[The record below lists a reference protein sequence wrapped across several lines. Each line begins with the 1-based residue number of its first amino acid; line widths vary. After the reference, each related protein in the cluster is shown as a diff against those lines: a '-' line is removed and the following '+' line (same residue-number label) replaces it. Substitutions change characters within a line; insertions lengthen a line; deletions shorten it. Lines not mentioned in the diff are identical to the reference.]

1 MGEVLK
7 GDINWVAPYQNYV
20 TGVFN
25 FPIYFDIK
33 KVWGKEK
40 KPMKLLTETLKEEHT
55 KFNNMDLLGVF
66 VDNHDLPRFLSEHG
80 DIQSFKAALIFTLTI
95 RGIPFVYYGT
105 EHAFSGGADPLN
117 REMMQI
123 SNLQNRGSE
132 IYKMMATVIEL
143 RKQHEIWD
151 LDEQFK
157 LAEDTVLAYTRGDL
171 LIVLTN
177 QNDQVTRSIPDLSHP
192 DGTYLC
198 NVLKE

>member
-40 KPMKLLTETLKEEHT
+40 KPMKLLVETLKEEHT

-66 VDNHDLPRFLSEHG
+66 VDNHDLPRFLSEHN
-80 DIQSFKAALIFTLTI
+80 DIQSFKAALVFSLTI

-105 EHAFSGGADPLN
+105 EHAFNGGADPLN
-117 REMMQI
+117 REMMKI
-123 SNLQNRGSE
+123 SHLQDQGSE
-132 IYKMMATVIEL
+132 IYKMITKIIEI
-143 RKQHEIWD
+143 RKKHEIWD
-151 LDEQFK
+151 LE
-157 LAEDTVLAYTRGDL
+157 E
-171 LIVLTN
+171 
-177 QNDQVTRSIPDLSHP
+177 
-192 DGTYLC
+192 
-198 NVLKE
+198 